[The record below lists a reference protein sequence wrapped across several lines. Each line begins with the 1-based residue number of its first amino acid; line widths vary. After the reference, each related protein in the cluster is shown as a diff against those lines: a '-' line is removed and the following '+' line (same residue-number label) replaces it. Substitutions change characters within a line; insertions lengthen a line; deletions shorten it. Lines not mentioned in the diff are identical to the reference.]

1 MNAQVSSP
9 TSLSKLLPGATDKW
23 REVVENLENLNK
35 YARQDEVDAARN
47 ALRGII
53 GEVTVVEE
61 GPHVVAYPMLSKN
74 VGYNSGA
81 ENAMPD
87 LYIEPVLYL

>member
-1 MNAQVSSP
+1 MHAQISP
-9 TSLSKLLPGATDKW
+9 PSTTSKLVVGAAEKW
-23 REVVENLENLNK
+23 REIVTNLENLNK
-35 YARQDEVDAARN
+35 YAKQDEVDAARN

-61 GPHVVAYPMLSKN
+61 GPHVLAYPKLSNN

-81 ENAMPD
+81 EKRT
-87 LYIEPVLYL
+87 